1 MLEGTELWVRLYR
14 LLIVLIISW
23 LIFEKSDLTTSY
35 SEENFI
41 FLFPEAVRI
50 ENDEVFDQDDRSFGY
65 FLTTSPQ
72 CDHLKGYSGPT
83 NLALALDKTGKLVEA
98 KIIESSDTPD
108 HVQSVVDDSNFWKAH
123 ASLKRLLEVKLYV
136 TGLTPCLTATLLA
149 AENAG
154 VESLILM
161 HYDRES
167 GKYIPQNVSALL

>member
-1 MLEGTELWVRLYR
+1 MMYAHIGLCEGRHEITRDDGKPLTE
-14 LLIVLIISW
+14 
-23 LIFEKSDLTTSY
+23 
-35 SEENFI
+35 FI
-41 FLFPEAVRI
+41 FPKIV
-50 ENDEVFDQDDRSFGY
+50 EN
-65 FLTTSPQ
+65 P
-72 CDHLKGYSGPT
+72 
-83 NLALALDKTGKLVEA
+83 LDF
-98 KIIESSDTPD
+98 
-108 HVQSVVDDSNFWKAH
+108 HSNFWKAH